1 MRNPTTNSRIMAKSQ
16 RTSNILMIR
25 PAAFRMN
32 EETAGNNYYQK
43 VLDNL
48 SSEEVSEKAIE
59 EFDNMVE
66 NLRSE
71 GVNVHVFDDLPE
83 TDTPDCLFPNNWIS
97 FHDDG
102 RVGLYPMFAPNRR
115 EERRDDIIVDLKHSF
130 GFETE
135 EIVDFTEFED
145 HDVFL
150 EGTGSIVLDRV
161 NKTAYAALSPRTDR
175 NAFEQ
180 FCEAFDYTG
189 VVFESLQTTSDGSR
203 EQIYHTNVMMCVGTG
218 WAVVCLDSVDNA
230 EDKQILEDSLQES
243 GLEIIAL
250 TEDQISR
257 FAGNMLEVASD
268 NDDVARIVMSK
279 SAYEALTETQKET
292 LSQYGKLVS
301 ANLDVIEAC
310 GGGSA
315 RCMMA
320 EIHLPKC

>member
-1 MRNPTTNSRIMAKSQ
+1 MCNTTSNQRIMAPSQ

-32 EETAGNNYYQK
+32 EETAGNNFYQK
-43 VLDNL
+43 VIDNL
-48 SSEEVSEKAIE
+48 NAEEVSEKAME

-71 GVNVHVFDDLPE
+71 GVNIYVFDDLAD

-97 FHDDG
+97 FHHDG
-102 RVGLYPMFAPNRR
+102 KIGLYPMFAPNRR
-115 EERRDDIIVDLKHSF
+115 AERRDDIIVDLKHSF
-130 GFETE
+130 GFETV
-135 EIVDFTEFED
+135 EIVDFTEFEE

-150 EGTGSIVLDRV
+150 EGTGSIVLDRI
-161 NKTAYAALSPRTDR
+161 NKTAYAAISPRTDR

-218 WAVVCLDSVDNA
+218 WAVICLDSVDDE
-230 EDKQILEDSLQES
+230 EDKQILTDSLKED
-243 GLEIIAL
+243 GLEIITL
-250 TEDQISR
+250 SEDQISR
-257 FAGNMLEVASD
+257 FAGNMLEVASE
-268 NDDVARIVMSK
+268 NDDTARIVMSK
-279 SAYEALTETQKET
+279 SAYDALTDDQKST
-292 LSQYGKLVS
+292 LSKYGKIVPTT
-301 ANLDVIEAC
+301 LDVIEAC

-315 RCMMA
+315 RCIMA

>member
-1 MRNPTTNSRIMAKSQ
+1 
-16 RTSNILMIR
+16 MIR

-32 EETAGNNYYQK
+32 EETAENNYYQK

-66 NLRSE
+66 TLKDE
-71 GVNVHVFDDLPE
+71 GVNVHVFEDLSD

-102 RVGLYPMFAPNRR
+102 RIGLYPMYAPNRR
-115 EERRDDIIVDLKHSF
+115 QERRDDIIVDLKHSF
-130 GFETE
+130 GFETS
-135 EIVDFTEFED
+135 EIIDFTEFEE
-145 HDVFL
+145 HNVFL
-150 EGTGSIVLDRV
+150 EGTGSIVIDRI
-161 NKTAYAALSPRTDR
+161 NSTAYAAISPRTDR

-189 VVFESLQTTSDGSR
+189 VVFESLQTTNEGLR
-203 EQIYHTNVMMCVGTG
+203 EQIYHTNVMMCIGTG
-218 WAVVCLDSVDNA
+218 WAVVCLDSVDNE
-230 EDKQILEDSLQES
+230 EDKDILTQALKDD
-243 GLEIIAL
+243 GIEIIAL
-250 TEDQISR
+250 SEDQIAR

-268 NDDVARIVMSK
+268 NDDTARIVMSK
-279 SAYEALTETQKET
+279 SAFDALTEDQKSQ
-292 LSQYGKLVS
+292 LSNYGKLTPVT
-301 ANLDVIEAC
+301 LDVIEAC